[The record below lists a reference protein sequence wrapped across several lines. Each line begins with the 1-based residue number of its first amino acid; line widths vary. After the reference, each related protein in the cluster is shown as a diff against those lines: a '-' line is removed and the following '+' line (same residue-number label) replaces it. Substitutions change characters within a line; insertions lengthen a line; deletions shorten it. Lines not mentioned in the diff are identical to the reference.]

1 MFKKIYFQL
10 SIAVKDT
17 ANPLSHHTL
26 ASSNFFNWMQA
37 LAPVKAQ
44 NSDVSYKTFFMRTDK
59 EKKYWFV
66 FFYFKVVRISIGD

>member
-1 MFKKIYFQL
+1 MFKKIHFQL

-59 EKKYWFV
+59 EKNTDSY
-66 FFYFKVVRISIGD
+66 FFTLK

>member
-59 EKKYWFV
+59 EKNTDSY
-66 FFYFKVVRISIGD
+66 FFTLK